1 MSANEIP
8 AGWLDEGLAM
18 ADAAAED
25 AAAHGT
31 VVRWVDARWAAAVEP
46 RRGVRLIEK
55 REFAGGEADADLWLI
70 IAPETDGCLRR
81 MAERFRGSRRRV
93 VAPDDDFI
101 RIASSKRRTD
111 VWLRESGIP
120 AVESLGRDS
129 RYAGPVVS
137 KPDDGCG
144 GDGLRRHANLRDVG
158 DDAWNAGRTVQRRI
172 DGPTASAAVVS
183 GPGRRCCT
191 PPMRTIYR
199 DGVFEG
205 ASLMEGPDAAA
216 LERLTRRVAPRVPPA
231 AGWVGVDYIRD
242 GDDADDW
249 KVLEI
254 NPRMTTTY
262 VSLRRTRPDPLW
274 SVWFADRPM
283 GGTGRWKGGAESP
296 AGGAER

>member
-1 MSANEIP
+1 MSARAIP
-8 AGWLDEGLAM
+8 ASWLDEGLAM

-25 AAAHGT
+25 AAGHGT

-55 REFAGGEADADLWLI
+55 RDFVGGEADADIWLI

-81 MAERFRGSRRRV
+81 TAERFRGQHRRV
-93 VAPDDDFI
+93 VVADDDFI
-101 RIASSKRRTD
+101 RVASSKRKTD
-111 VWLRESGIP
+111 VWLRGYGIP

-144 GDGLRRHANLRDVG
+144 GDGLRRHASLRDVG
-158 DDAWNAGRTVQRRI
+158 DDAWDAGRIVQRRI
-172 DGPTASAAVVS
+172 DGLTASAAVVS
-183 GPGRRCCT
+183 GPGRRGCT

-205 ASLMEGPDAAA
+205 ASPMQGPDAAV
-216 LERLTRRVAPRVPPA
+216 LEQLTRRIAPRVPPA

-274 SVWFADRPM
+274 SVWFAD
-283 GGTGRWKGGAESP
+283 GS
-296 AGGAER
+296 AGGAGRSAGGAGRSAGGADC